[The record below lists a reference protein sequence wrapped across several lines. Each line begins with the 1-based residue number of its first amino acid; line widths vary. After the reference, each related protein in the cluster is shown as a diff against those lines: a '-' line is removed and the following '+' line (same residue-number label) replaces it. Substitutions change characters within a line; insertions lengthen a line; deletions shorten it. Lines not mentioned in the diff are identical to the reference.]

1 MEDIKKNSILIVDD
15 EKANIMALS
24 HFLSPLYTVY
34 ASKDAQEAI
43 DIAREFLPDVILLD
57 VLMPGMDGYAVIEK
71 LKDCEETQGIPVI
84 LISDLSG
91 DEGEKKGLSL
101 GAADYIS
108 KPFDPVIV
116 LLRIQNQ
123 IKTLN
128 QFRFTEKKT
137 MIDQLTA
144 LPNRRSFDERL
155 DMEWVRAI
163 RDNTPISLLIID
175 IDKFKQY
182 NDTHGRPQGDAALIA
197 VAGAISKSI
206 SRPGDFVA
214 RWGGEEFFVLLP
226 DTDSRG
232 ALHIAERI
240 RNDVGNTAIPC
251 ADDAETKLTVSI
263 GAKTKTHTPG
273 SSRKT
278 FILEAEKALYK
289 AKEAGRNRVCLA
301 R

>member
-15 EKANIMALS
+15 EKADIMALS

-34 ASKDAQEAI
+34 VSKDGQDAI

-57 VLMPGMDGYAVIEK
+57 VLIPGMDGYAVIEK
-71 LKDCEETQGIPVI
+71 LKGNEETRGIPVI
-84 LISDLSG
+84 LISGLSG

-123 IKTLN
+123 LKTLN

-163 RDNTPISLLIID
+163 RDNTPLSLLVID
-175 IDKFKQY
+175 IDNFKLY
-182 NDTHGRPQGDAALIA
+182 NDTHGRTQGDAALIA

-214 RWGGEEFFVLLP
+214 RWVEEEFSVLLP

-240 RNDVGNTAIPC
+240 RNDVGNTVIPC

-263 GAKTKTHTPG
+263 GAKTKAQTPG

-278 FILEAEKALYK
+278 FIQEAEKALNK
-289 AKEAGRNRVCLA
+289 AKEAGKNRVCLA